1 MHKDWNHLDHFSV
14 LIIVILSFLGAMFN
28 TKRFCKTN
36 TKCKEYKKTKLFL
49 TALSHIVFDFVSIGT
64 ISLIVYIGL
73 VGYGFNEL
81 LSVAIAGFLAKEG
94 NTALYQIKLVIA
106 DKLGS
111 SALIDELKKEKEVK

>member
-14 LIIVILSFLGAMFN
+14 LIIIILSFLGAMFN

-36 TKCKEYKKTKLFL
+36 AKCKEYKKRKVFL
-49 TALSHIVFDFVSIGT
+49 IALGHILFDFISIGT
-64 ISLIVYIGL
+64 ISLIVYVGL
-73 VGYGFNEL
+73 VGYGLNEL
-81 LSVAIAGFLAKEG
+81 LAVAIAGFLAKEG

-111 SALIDELKKEKEVK
+111 SALMEELKEEKESK

>member
-1 MHKDWNHLDHFSV
+1 VHKDWNHLNHFSV
-14 LIIVILSFLGAMFN
+14 LVIIVLSFLGAMFN

-36 TKCKEYKKTKLFL
+36 DKCKEYKKIKVFL
-49 TALSHIVFDFVSIGT
+49 TTLGHILFDFISIGT

-73 VGYGFNEL
+73 VGYGLDEL

-111 SALIDELKKEKEVK
+111 SALMDELKEEKEGK